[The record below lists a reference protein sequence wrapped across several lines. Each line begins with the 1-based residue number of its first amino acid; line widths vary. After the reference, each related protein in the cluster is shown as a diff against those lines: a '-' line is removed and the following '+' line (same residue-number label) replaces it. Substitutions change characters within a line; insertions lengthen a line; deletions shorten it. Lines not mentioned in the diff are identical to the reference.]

1 MELGK
6 SAGRSF
12 SGAALSNTN
21 GPPPQFSPWMQFA
34 NTIQFDSVSGVMG
47 WQSRFRWIF
56 RPGNDLFLVYA
67 HNWFDDPL
75 DRNAAS
81 KLVYTHRF

>member
-6 SAGRSF
+6 YLPEGVFQAR
-12 SGAALSNTN
+12 LYRTLMD
-21 GPPPQFSPWMQFA
+21 PQFSPWMQFA